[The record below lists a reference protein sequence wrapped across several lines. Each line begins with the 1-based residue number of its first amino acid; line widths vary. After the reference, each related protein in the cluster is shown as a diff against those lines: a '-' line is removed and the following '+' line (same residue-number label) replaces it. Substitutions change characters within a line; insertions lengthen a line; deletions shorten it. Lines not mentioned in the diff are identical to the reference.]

1 MSSQHLEKYNANGI
15 KIWFVGIVIPSQC
28 FWRHIERCSNVNP
41 ILKAK
46 SGSGSKT
53 KIWQFPLIPHSQNIS
68 RFDIPMDDSLFKEV
82 LVALVNL
89 FHDLDCVSLAELLFL
104 GYVLIQVAMRAVLH
118 H

>member
-1 MSSQHLEKYNANGI
+1 
-15 KIWFVGIVIPSQC
+15 
-28 FWRHIERCSNVNP
+28 
-41 ILKAK
+41 
-46 SGSGSKT
+46 
-53 KIWQFPLIPHSQNIS
+53 
-68 RFDIPMDDSLFKEV
+68 MDDSLFKEV